1 MFGEK
6 LKGKKICLSR
16 WYHLESRLSFCGL
29 LVTSVS
35 FISRE
40 CILVTCQQFTG
51 LRSNAKT
58 VAKYN

>member
-35 FISRE
+35 FI
-40 CILVTCQQFTG
+40 LVTCQQFTG